1 MQDVI
6 QDFDMITNGL
16 NQEEKAALKTRFSC
30 SKMLAQTKEAMYAKA
45 FDISTHYL
53 KTFKGTGLKGMLIA
67 PSRLI
72 AVRFKKFLDDIGQ
85 VSSEVVISAN
95 DDRDGYKDIESENE
109 VDKFIKN
116 MREQY
121 GAKFNNRII
130 KNLKVPMILK
140 F

>member
-1 MQDVI
+1 M
-6 QDFDMITNGL
+6 
-16 NQEEKAALKTRFSC
+16 S
-30 SKMLAQTKEAMYAKA
+30 
-45 FDISTHYL
+45 ST
-53 KTFKGTGLKGMLIA
+53 
-67 PSRLI
+67 
-72 AVRFKKFLDDIGQ
+72 
-85 VSSEVVISAN
+85 